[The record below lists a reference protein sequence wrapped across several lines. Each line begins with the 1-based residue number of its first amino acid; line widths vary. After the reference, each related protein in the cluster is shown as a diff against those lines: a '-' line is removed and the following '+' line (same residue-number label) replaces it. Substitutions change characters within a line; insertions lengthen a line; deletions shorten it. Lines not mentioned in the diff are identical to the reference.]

1 MPSTLQATNS
11 YSAPLTRSLEL
22 SLSLDLFIHASYS
35 VHLLSLAQYD
45 IETSRFS
52 CLELKDVI
60 LNTFKLS
67 SLGLRF
73 CIRYYQQ
80 QSRPLHP

>member
-1 MPSTLQATNS
+1 MPSTLQAANS

-35 VHLLSLAQYD
+35 VHVSLAQYD

-60 LNTFKLS
+60 LNAFKLS